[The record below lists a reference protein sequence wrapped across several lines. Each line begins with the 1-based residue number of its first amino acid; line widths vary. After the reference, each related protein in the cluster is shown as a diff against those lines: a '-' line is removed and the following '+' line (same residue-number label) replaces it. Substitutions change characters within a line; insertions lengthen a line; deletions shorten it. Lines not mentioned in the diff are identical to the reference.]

1 MEIEA
6 TMPKNLNFDFP
17 FCWSGLDHLHSL
29 NPPLIHK
36 NFKTANCHVDEDF
49 IPKVGDAGL
58 RNLLDRIDG
67 AASSS
72 HITTDDLFLDPE

>member
-1 MEIEA
+1 M
-6 TMPKNLNFDFP
+6 
-17 FCWSGLDHLHSL
+17 
-29 NPPLIHK
+29 

-58 RNLLDRIDG
+58 RSLLDRVDG

-72 HITTDDLFLDPE
+72 QITTDDLFIDPV